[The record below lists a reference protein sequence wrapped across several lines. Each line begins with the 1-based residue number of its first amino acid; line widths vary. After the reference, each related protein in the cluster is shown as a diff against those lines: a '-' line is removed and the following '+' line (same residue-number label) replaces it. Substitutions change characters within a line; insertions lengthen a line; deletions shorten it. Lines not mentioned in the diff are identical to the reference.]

1 MWLRWWWFPVGCE
14 FFGFEWVVDPGAPGT
29 GTGLGAL
36 EQDEH
41 LAHVVTPLAIVDL
54 LLTRSIYPSRLG
66 IDRPLVSNLAASARN
81 PQRLLSRPAALAGS
95 GRGTRRPHLREQLRP
110 GGCGGIDPYR
120 RRRPDDVPVGL
131 LFVTQSPPSAIEGL
145 EPVVAP
151 NC

>member
-81 PQRLLSRPAALAGS
+81 PQRLLSSPAALPGS
-95 GRGTRRPHLREQLRP
+95 GRGTRRPPLPAQPCP
-110 GGCGGIDPYR
+110 GGCGPRGPCR
-120 RRRPDDVPVGL
+120 PRRPAVLPAGQLAAVP
-131 LFVTQSPPSAIEGL
+131 SPRAAL
-145 EPVVAP
+145 D
-151 NC
+151 